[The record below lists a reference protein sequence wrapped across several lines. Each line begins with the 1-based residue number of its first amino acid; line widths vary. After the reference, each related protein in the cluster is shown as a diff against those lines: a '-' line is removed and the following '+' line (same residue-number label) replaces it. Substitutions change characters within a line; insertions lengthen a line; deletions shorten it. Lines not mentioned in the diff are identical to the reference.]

1 MKKILLWSIGIIAL
15 IALIAGGLYL
25 YNASLPETHE
35 DIPLRQLND
44 GSYELVYIDIMQEG
58 QEGYSDSTF
67 LKKFKIYS
75 QGYYMVAAK
84 NLQDGSTMVECGTAN
99 WNEDA
104 HTMTEKAFYRD
115 FSVVE
120 GVDNTYKMFQHDD
133 GFHQDIE
140 EDPLNYVK
148 ETYLNPVNT
157 ESGLDGLWVLEGE
170 TGAGW
175 YLMIGGDRIIL
186 ASIGELETES
196 GPSGLFGTANLTSFK
211 AEGSAA
217 VDWMNVDGANFPA
230 IDLSGKTPLFMD
242 VRPDA
247 EPQSFSRKK

>member
-1 MKKILLWSIGIIAL
+1 MKKKLLWTLGIIAL

-25 YNASLPETHE
+25 YSASLPDTHE

-44 GSYELVYIDIMQEG
+44 GSYELHLRETMEEG
-58 QEGYSDSTF
+58 QEVLYFQED
-67 LKKFKIYS
+67 LNKFKIYS
-75 QGYYMVAAK
+75 QGYYMVAEI
-84 NLQDGSTMVECGTAN
+84 NLHDGSTMVECGTAN
-99 WNEDA
+99 WNDGA
-104 HTMTEKAFYRD
+104 STMTEKAFYRD

-120 GVDNTYKMFQHDD
+120 GVDNTYKMFKHDD
-133 GFHQDIE
+133 GFHQDTE
-140 EDPLNYVK
+140 EDQLNYVQ
-148 ETYLNPVNT
+148 ETYLNPINT
-157 ESGLDGLWVLEGE
+157 ESELDGLWVLEGD

-196 GPSGLFGTANLTSFK
+196 GPSGLFGTANLTSFR

-230 IDLSGKTPLFMD
+230 IDLSGKTPLLMD